1 MAMTNEEIDAEIA
14 RLQSLKEQNNK
25 AQITESNKP
34 ATGIYNPADYV
45 SQITNSMNK
54 SQSGSGNK
62 FSNNLN
68 LAKNAGKR
76 SSKTEDMF
84 GNPLPDTAYEYIT
97 QMLNTERA
105 KGPVNKHTLRMIEN
119 SAKLYY
125 NVPSKFDI
133 SGKGWFSNTDS
144 KMAKAMNSMSYNG
157 KPQAPVQTP
166 AQKPQTQQQTVQT
179 PKNIQATQSQG
190 TSPKVKV
197 DDERTSAYK
206 RIKAKQASDAD
217 LALFKNYTEEEL
229 KKIGFGPISIKAIKG
244 TVDGATGG
252 TTGGATGGTTDG
264 LTGGTTDGLTDEE
277 KQFVAQYNNA
287 ARSRKQVDRVFLT
300 SENVKRYNDLIK
312 KQNEAKKQNETKK
325 PEDNG
330 LTDDDIAFMKQFDQ
344 YRQQVSSRQAYSPE
358 AKKFITDQ
366 ANVARYRKLYQRKM
380 ALNSK

>member
-14 RLQSLKEQNNK
+14 RLQLLKEQNNK
-25 AQITESNKP
+25 AQTAESNKP

-45 SQITNSMNK
+45 SQITSSMNK

-144 KMAKAMNSMSYNG
+144 KMAKAINSMSYNG
-157 KPQAPVQTP
+157 KPQTPVQTP
-166 AQKPQTQQQTVQT
+166 AQKPQTSAQQVTKAEAKPQGKPVSNTNKGVASANVGDHIIRSDGSMYVLTKGDIDWAKKKLTRQTQQVNESTVRGTAEQMKADI
-179 PKNIQATQSQG
+179 KNGNVKPTYNDDSIAGATQ
-190 TSPKVKV
+190 
-197 DDERTSAYK
+197 
-206 RIKAKQASDAD
+206 
-217 LALFKNYTEEEL
+217 EEL
-229 KKIGFGPISIKAIKG
+229 DIMKSKGLSDDLYNKGMQAIKNG
-244 TVDGATGG
+244 
-252 TTGGATGGTTDG
+252 
-264 LTGGTTDGLTDEE
+264 
-277 KQFVAQYNNA
+277 
-287 ARSRKQVDRVFLT
+287 
-300 SENVKRYNDLIK
+300 
-312 KQNEAKKQNETKK
+312 
-325 PEDNG
+325 NG
-330 LTDDDIAFMKQFDQ
+330 LTDDDMAFMNQFDR

-366 ANVARYRKLYQRKM
+366 ANVARYRKLYQRK
-380 ALNSK
+380 KGTK

>member
-1 MAMTNEEIDAEIA
+1 MAMTNEEIDAEIT

-25 AQITESNKP
+25 AQTAESNKP

-157 KPQAPVQTP
+157 KPQTPVQTP
-166 AQKPQTQQQTVQT
+166 AQKPQTPVQT
-179 PKNIQATQSQG
+179 QAQKPQTPVQQVTKAEAKPQGKSVSNTNKGVAGANVGDHIIRSDGSMYVLTKGDIDWAKKKMSRQTQQVNESTVRG
-190 TSPKVKV
+190 T
-197 DDERTSAYK
+197 A
-206 RIKAKQASDAD
+206 
-217 LALFKNYTEEEL
+217 
-229 KKIGFGPISIKAIKG
+229 G
-244 TVDGATGG
+244 
-252 TTGGATGGTTDG
+252 
-264 LTGGTTDGLTDEE
+264 GLTDEE
-277 KQFVAQYNNA
+277 KQFIAQYNNA
-287 ARSRKQVDRVFLT
+287 AGSRKPADRAFLT

-312 KQNEAKKQNETKK
+312 KQNDAKKQNDTKK
-325 PEDNG
+325 LDSNS
-330 LTDDDIAFMKQFDQ
+330 LTDDDMAFMKQFDQ

-366 ANVARYRKLYQRKM
+366 ANVARYRKLYQRK
-380 ALNSK
+380 KGTKQ

>member
-25 AQITESNKP
+25 AQTAESNKP

-62 FSNNLN
+62 FSNNLS

-76 SSKTEDMF
+76 NSKTEDMF

-157 KPQAPVQTP
+157 KPQASVQTP
-166 AQKPQTQQQTVQT
+166 AQKPVQQVAKAEAKPQGKPVSNTNKGVASANVGDHIIRSDGSMYVLTKGDIDWAKKKIARQTQQVNENTVRGTAEQMKADI
-179 PKNIQATQSQG
+179 KNGNVKPTYNDNSIAGATQ
-190 TSPKVKV
+190 
-197 DDERTSAYK
+197 
-206 RIKAKQASDAD
+206 
-217 LALFKNYTEEEL
+217 EEL
-229 KKIGFGPISIKAIKG
+229 DIMKSKGLSDDLYNKGMQAIKNG
-244 TVDGATGG
+244 
-252 TTGGATGGTTDG
+252 
-264 LTGGTTDGLTDEE
+264 
-277 KQFVAQYNNA
+277 
-287 ARSRKQVDRVFLT
+287 
-300 SENVKRYNDLIK
+300 
-312 KQNEAKKQNETKK
+312 
-325 PEDNG
+325 NG
-330 LTDDDIAFMKQFDQ
+330 LTDDDMAFMKQFDQ

-366 ANVARYRKLYQRKM
+366 ANVARYRKLYQRKKG
-380 ALNSK
+380 SK

>member
-25 AQITESNKP
+25 AQTAESNKP

-157 KPQAPVQTP
+157 KPQTPVQTPVQTP
-166 AQKPQTQQQTVQT
+166 AQKPQTSAQQVTKAEAKPQGKPVSNTNKGVASANVGDHIIRSDGSIYVLTKGDIDWAKKKLTRQTQQVNESTVRGTAEQMKADI
-179 PKNIQATQSQG
+179 KNGNVKPTYNDDSIAGATQ
-190 TSPKVKV
+190 
-197 DDERTSAYK
+197 
-206 RIKAKQASDAD
+206 
-217 LALFKNYTEEEL
+217 EEL
-229 KKIGFGPISIKAIKG
+229 DIMKSKGLSDDLYNKGMQAIKNG
-244 TVDGATGG
+244 
-252 TTGGATGGTTDG
+252 
-264 LTGGTTDGLTDEE
+264 
-277 KQFVAQYNNA
+277 
-287 ARSRKQVDRVFLT
+287 
-300 SENVKRYNDLIK
+300 
-312 KQNEAKKQNETKK
+312 
-325 PEDNG
+325 NG
-330 LTDDDIAFMKQFDQ
+330 LTDDDMAFMNQFDR

-366 ANVARYRKLYQRKM
+366 ANVARYRKLYQRK
-380 ALNSK
+380 KGTK

>member
-25 AQITESNKP
+25 TQTTESNRT
-34 ATGIYNPADYV
+34 ATGIYNPADYI

-54 SQSGSGNK
+54 SHSGSGNK

-68 LAKNAGKR
+68 LTKNAGKR

-84 GNPLPDTAYEYIT
+84 GNPLPGTAYEYIT

-157 KPQAPVQTP
+157 KPQTPVQTP
-166 AQKPQTQQQTVQT
+166 AQKPQTPVQQTVQT
-179 PKNIQATQSQG
+179 PKNIQATQSQDI
-190 TSPKVKV
+190 SPKVKV
-197 DDERTSAYK
+197 DDKRTSAYK
-206 RIKAKQASDAD
+206 RIKAKQASEAD

-252 TTGGATGGTTDG
+252 
-264 LTGGTTDGLTDEE
+264 LTGGTAGGPTGGLTDEE
-277 KQFVAQYNNA
+277 KQFIAQYNSA
-287 ARSRKQVDRVFLT
+287 AGSRKPVDRAFLT

-312 KQNEAKKQNETKK
+312 KQNEAKKQNNTKK
-325 PEDNG
+325 SDDNS
-330 LTDDDIAFMKQFDQ
+330 LTDDDMAFMKQFDQ
-344 YRQQVSSRQAYSPE
+344 YRQQVSSRRAYSPE

-366 ANVARYRKLYQRKM
+366 ANVARYKKLYQRK
-380 ALNSK
+380 KDTKQ

>member
-25 AQITESNKP
+25 AQTAESNKP

-125 NVPSKFDI
+125 NIPSKFDI

-157 KPQAPVQTP
+157 KPQTPVQPPQTP
-166 AQKPQTQQQTVQT
+166 AQKPQTPVQQVA
-179 PKNIQATQSQG
+179 KAEAKSKSQG
-190 TSPKVKV
+190 KPVSNTNKGVA
-197 DDERTSAYK
+197 SANVGDHIIRSDGSMYVLTK
-206 RIKAKQASDAD
+206 GDIDWAK
-217 LALFKNYTEEEL
+217 
-229 KKIGFGPISIKAIKG
+229 KKIARQTQQVNENTVSGTAEQMKADIK
-244 TVDGATGG
+244 
-252 TTGGATGGTTDG
+252 
-264 LTGGTTDGLTDEE
+264 
-277 KQFVAQYNNA
+277 N
-287 ARSRKQVDRVFLT
+287 
-300 SENVKRYNDLIK
+300 
-312 KQNEAKKQNETKK
+312 
-325 PEDNG
+325 DNG
-330 LTDDDIAFMKQFDQ
+330 LTDDDMAFMKQFDQ
-344 YRQQVSSRQAYSPE
+344 YIQQVSSRQAYSPE

-366 ANVARYRKLYQRKM
+366 ANVARYRKLYQRK
-380 ALNSK
+380 KGTKQ

>member
-25 AQITESNKP
+25 AQTAESNKP
-34 ATGIYNPADYV
+34 VTGIYNPADYV

-105 KGPVNKHTLRMIEN
+105 KGSVNKHTLRMIEN

-157 KPQAPVQTP
+157 KPQATVQTSVQTP
-166 AQKPQTQQQTVQT
+166 AQKPQTSVQT
-179 PKNIQATQSQG
+179 PVQQVTKAEVKSQGKPVSNTNKGVASANVGDHIIRSDGSIYVLTKGDIDWAKKKIARQTQQVNENTVRGTAEQMKADIKNGNVKPTYNDDSIAGATQ
-190 TSPKVKV
+190 
-197 DDERTSAYK
+197 
-206 RIKAKQASDAD
+206 
-217 LALFKNYTEEEL
+217 EEL
-229 KKIGFGPISIKAIKG
+229 DIMKSKGLSDDLYNKGMQAIKNG
-244 TVDGATGG
+244 
-252 TTGGATGGTTDG
+252 
-264 LTGGTTDGLTDEE
+264 
-277 KQFVAQYNNA
+277 
-287 ARSRKQVDRVFLT
+287 
-300 SENVKRYNDLIK
+300 
-312 KQNEAKKQNETKK
+312 
-325 PEDNG
+325 NG
-330 LTDDDIAFMKQFDQ
+330 LTDDDMAFMKQFDQ

-366 ANVARYRKLYQRKM
+366 ANVARYRKLYQRK
-380 ALNSK
+380 KGTK

>member
-14 RLQSLKEQNNK
+14 RLQSLKEQNSK
-25 AQITESNKP
+25 AQTAESNKP

-84 GNPLPDTAYEYIT
+84 GNPLSDTAYEYIT

-125 NVPSKFDI
+125 NIPSKFDI

-157 KPQAPVQTP
+157 KPQTPVQPPQTP
-166 AQKPQTQQQTVQT
+166 AQKPQTPVQQVA
-179 PKNIQATQSQG
+179 KAEAEAKSKSQG
-190 TSPKVKV
+190 NPVSNTNKGVA
-197 DDERTSAYK
+197 SANVGDHIIRSDGSIYVLTK
-206 RIKAKQASDAD
+206 GDIDWAK
-217 LALFKNYTEEEL
+217 
-229 KKIGFGPISIKAIKG
+229 KKIARQTQQVNENTVRGTAEQMKADIKNG
-244 TVDGATGG
+244 
-252 TTGGATGGTTDG
+252 
-264 LTGGTTDGLTDEE
+264 
-277 KQFVAQYNNA
+277 
-287 ARSRKQVDRVFLT
+287 
-300 SENVKRYNDLIK
+300 
-312 KQNEAKKQNETKK
+312 
-325 PEDNG
+325 NG
-330 LTDDDIAFMKQFDQ
+330 LTDDDMTFMKQFDQ

-366 ANVARYRKLYQRKM
+366 ANVARYRKLYQRK
-380 ALNSK
+380 KGTKQ

>member
-14 RLQSLKEQNNK
+14 RLQSLKEQNSK
-25 AQITESNKP
+25 AQTAESNKP

-84 GNPLPDTAYEYIT
+84 GNPLSDTAYEYIT

-125 NVPSKFDI
+125 NIPSKFDI

-157 KPQAPVQTP
+157 KPQTPVQPPQTP
-166 AQKPQTQQQTVQT
+166 AQKPQTPVQQVA
-179 PKNIQATQSQG
+179 KAEAEAKSKSQG
-190 TSPKVKV
+190 NPVSNTNKGVA
-197 DDERTSAYK
+197 SANVGDHIIRSDGSIYVLTK
-206 RIKAKQASDAD
+206 GDIDWAK
-217 LALFKNYTEEEL
+217 
-229 KKIGFGPISIKAIKG
+229 KKITRQTQQVNENTVRGTAEQMKADIKNG
-244 TVDGATGG
+244 
-252 TTGGATGGTTDG
+252 
-264 LTGGTTDGLTDEE
+264 
-277 KQFVAQYNNA
+277 
-287 ARSRKQVDRVFLT
+287 
-300 SENVKRYNDLIK
+300 
-312 KQNEAKKQNETKK
+312 
-325 PEDNG
+325 NG
-330 LTDDDIAFMKQFDQ
+330 LTDDDMAFMKQFDQ

-366 ANVARYRKLYQRKM
+366 ANVARYRKLYQRK
-380 ALNSK
+380 KGTKQ

>member
-25 AQITESNKP
+25 AQTAESNKP

-45 SQITNSMNK
+45 SQITNNMNK

-62 FSNNLN
+62 FSNNLS

-76 SSKTEDMF
+76 NSKTEDMF

-144 KMAKAMNSMSYNG
+144 KMAKAMNSMPYNG
-157 KPQAPVQTP
+157 KPQTLVQPP
-166 AQKPQTQQQTVQT
+166 AQKPQTPVQQVTKAKAKPQGKPVSNTNKGVASANVGDHIMRSDGSIYVLTKGDIDWAKKKIARQTQQINENTVRGTTEQMKADI
-179 PKNIQATQSQG
+179 KNGNVKPTYNDDSIAGATQ
-190 TSPKVKV
+190 
-197 DDERTSAYK
+197 
-206 RIKAKQASDAD
+206 
-217 LALFKNYTEEEL
+217 EEL
-229 KKIGFGPISIKAIKG
+229 DIMKSKGLSDDLYNKGMQAIKNG
-244 TVDGATGG
+244 
-252 TTGGATGGTTDG
+252 
-264 LTGGTTDGLTDEE
+264 
-277 KQFVAQYNNA
+277 
-287 ARSRKQVDRVFLT
+287 
-300 SENVKRYNDLIK
+300 
-312 KQNEAKKQNETKK
+312 
-325 PEDNG
+325 NG
-330 LTDDDIAFMKQFDQ
+330 LTDDDMAFMKQFDQ

-366 ANVARYRKLYQRKM
+366 ANVARYRKLYQRK
-380 ALNSK
+380 KGTK

>member
-45 SQITNSMNK
+45 SQITTGMNK

-68 LAKNAGKR
+68 VAKSAGKR

-84 GNPLPDTAYEYIT
+84 GNPLPGTAYEYIT

-125 NVPSKFDI
+125 NIPSKFDI

-144 KMAKAMNSMSYNG
+144 KMAKAMNSMPYNG
-157 KPQAPVQTP
+157 KPQTPVQTP
-166 AQKPQTQQQTVQT
+166 AQKPQTSVQQVTKAEDKPQGNLVSNTNKGVAGANVGDHIMRSDGSIYVLTKGDIDWAKKKITRQTQQVNENTVRGTAEQMKT
-179 PKNIQATQSQG
+179 DIKNGNVKPTYNDDSIAGATQ
-190 TSPKVKV
+190 
-197 DDERTSAYK
+197 
-206 RIKAKQASDAD
+206 
-217 LALFKNYTEEEL
+217 EEL
-229 KKIGFGPISIKAIKG
+229 DIMKSKGLSDDLYNKGMQAIKNG
-244 TVDGATGG
+244 
-252 TTGGATGGTTDG
+252 
-264 LTGGTTDGLTDEE
+264 
-277 KQFVAQYNNA
+277 
-287 ARSRKQVDRVFLT
+287 
-300 SENVKRYNDLIK
+300 
-312 KQNEAKKQNETKK
+312 
-325 PEDNG
+325 NG
-330 LTDDDIAFMKQFDQ
+330 LTDDDMTFMKQFDQ
-344 YRQQVSSRQAYSPE
+344 YRQQVSSRRAYSPE

-366 ANVARYRKLYQRKM
+366 ANVARYKKLYQRK
-380 ALNSK
+380 KDTKQ

>member
-25 AQITESNKP
+25 AQTAESNKP

-144 KMAKAMNSMSYNG
+144 KMAKAMNSMPYSG
-157 KPQAPVQTP
+157 KPRTPVQTP
-166 AQKPQTQQQTVQT
+166 AQKPQTPAQQVTKAEAKPQGKQVSNTNKGVASANVGDYIIRSDGSMYVLTKGDIDWAKKKMTRKTQQVDKNTVRGTAEQMKADI
-179 PKNIQATQSQG
+179 KNGNVKPTYNDDSIAGATQ
-190 TSPKVKV
+190 
-197 DDERTSAYK
+197 
-206 RIKAKQASDAD
+206 
-217 LALFKNYTEEEL
+217 EEL
-229 KKIGFGPISIKAIKG
+229 DIMKSKGLSDDLYNKGMQAIKNG
-244 TVDGATGG
+244 
-252 TTGGATGGTTDG
+252 
-264 LTGGTTDGLTDEE
+264 
-277 KQFVAQYNNA
+277 
-287 ARSRKQVDRVFLT
+287 
-300 SENVKRYNDLIK
+300 
-312 KQNEAKKQNETKK
+312 
-325 PEDNG
+325 NG

-344 YRQQVSSRQAYSPE
+344 YRQQVSSRQAYNPE

-366 ANVARYRKLYQRKM
+366 ANVARYRKLYQRKK
-380 ALNSK
+380 STKQ

>member
-25 AQITESNKP
+25 AQTAESNKP

-166 AQKPQTQQQTVQT
+166 AQKPAQKPQTPVQQVTKAEAKSQGKLVSNTNKGVAGANVGDHIMRSDGSMYVLTKGDIDWAKKKVSRQTQQVNESTVRGTAEQMKSDI
-179 PKNIQATQSQG
+179 KNGNVKPTYNDDSIAGATQ
-190 TSPKVKV
+190 
-197 DDERTSAYK
+197 
-206 RIKAKQASDAD
+206 
-217 LALFKNYTEEEL
+217 EEL
-229 KKIGFGPISIKAIKG
+229 DIMKSKGLSDDLYNKGMQAIKNG
-244 TVDGATGG
+244 
-252 TTGGATGGTTDG
+252 
-264 LTGGTTDGLTDEE
+264 
-277 KQFVAQYNNA
+277 
-287 ARSRKQVDRVFLT
+287 
-300 SENVKRYNDLIK
+300 
-312 KQNEAKKQNETKK
+312 
-325 PEDNG
+325 NG

-366 ANVARYRKLYQRKM
+366 ANVARYRKLYQRK
-380 ALNSK
+380 KGTKQ

>member
-25 AQITESNKP
+25 AQTAESNKP

-68 LAKNAGKR
+68 LAKSAGKR

-157 KPQAPVQTP
+157 KPQVPVQTP
-166 AQKPQTQQQTVQT
+166 AQKPQASVQQATKAEDKPQGTLVSNTNKGVAGANVGDHIMRSDGSMYVLTKGDIDWAKKKIARQTQQVDENTVRD
-179 PKNIQATQSQG
+179 IAG
-190 TSPKVKV
+190 
-197 DDERTSAYK
+197 
-206 RIKAKQASDAD
+206 
-217 LALFKNYTEEEL
+217 
-229 KKIGFGPISIKAIKG
+229 GP
-244 TVDGATGG
+244 TG
-252 TTGGATGGTTDG
+252 
-264 LTGGTTDGLTDEE
+264 GLTDEE
-277 KQFVAQYNNA
+277 KQFIAQYNSA
-287 ARSRKQVDRVFLT
+287 AGSRKPVDRAFLT

-312 KQNEAKKQNETKK
+312 KQNEAKKQNNTKK
-325 PEDNG
+325 SDDNS
-330 LTDDDIAFMKQFDQ
+330 LTNDDMAFMKQFDQ

-366 ANVARYRKLYQRKM
+366 ANVARYRKLYQRK
-380 ALNSK
+380 KDTKQ

>member
-25 AQITESNKP
+25 AQTAESNKP

-119 SAKLYY
+119 SARLYY

-157 KPQAPVQTP
+157 KPQTPVQTP
-166 AQKPQTQQQTVQT
+166 AQKPQASAQQVTKADTKPQGNLVSNTNKGVAGANVGDRIMRSDGSIYVLTKGDIDWAKKKITRQTQQVNENTVRGTAEQMKADI
-179 PKNIQATQSQG
+179 KNG
-190 TSPKVKV
+190 
-197 DDERTSAYK
+197 
-206 RIKAKQASDAD
+206 
-217 LALFKNYTEEEL
+217 
-229 KKIGFGPISIKAIKG
+229 
-244 TVDGATGG
+244 
-252 TTGGATGGTTDG
+252 
-264 LTGGTTDGLTDEE
+264 
-277 KQFVAQYNNA
+277 
-287 ARSRKQVDRVFLT
+287 
-300 SENVKRYNDLIK
+300 
-312 KQNEAKKQNETKK
+312 
-325 PEDNG
+325 NG

-366 ANVARYRKLYQRKM
+366 ANVARYRKLYQRK
-380 ALNSK
+380 KGTKQ

>member
-14 RLQSLKEQNNK
+14 RLQLLKEQNNK
-25 AQITESNKP
+25 AQTAESNKP

-62 FSNNLN
+62 FSNNLS

-157 KPQAPVQTP
+157 KPQTPVQIPAQTP
-166 AQKPQTQQQTVQT
+166 AQKPQTSAQQVTKAEAKPQGKPVSNTNKGVASANVGDHIIRSDGSMYVLTKGDIDWAKKKLTRQTQQVNESTVRGTAEQMKADI
-179 PKNIQATQSQG
+179 KNGNVKPTYNDDSIAGATQ
-190 TSPKVKV
+190 
-197 DDERTSAYK
+197 
-206 RIKAKQASDAD
+206 
-217 LALFKNYTEEEL
+217 EEL
-229 KKIGFGPISIKAIKG
+229 DIMKSKGLSDDLYNKGMQAIKNG
-244 TVDGATGG
+244 
-252 TTGGATGGTTDG
+252 
-264 LTGGTTDGLTDEE
+264 
-277 KQFVAQYNNA
+277 
-287 ARSRKQVDRVFLT
+287 
-300 SENVKRYNDLIK
+300 
-312 KQNEAKKQNETKK
+312 
-325 PEDNG
+325 NG
-330 LTDDDIAFMKQFDQ
+330 LTDDDMAFMNQFDR

-366 ANVARYRKLYQRKM
+366 ANVARYRKLYQRK
-380 ALNSK
+380 KGTK

>member
-25 AQITESNKP
+25 AQTAESNKP
-34 ATGIYNPADYV
+34 ATGIHNPADYI

-68 LAKNAGKR
+68 VAKSAGKR

-84 GNPLPDTAYEYIT
+84 GNHLPDTAYEYIT

-166 AQKPQTQQQTVQT
+166 VQTPAQKPQTPVQQVTKAEAKSQGKPVSNTNKGVASANVGDHIIRSDGSMYVLTKGDIDWAKKKIARRTQQVNESTVRGTAEQMKADI
-179 PKNIQATQSQG
+179 KNGNVKPTYNDDSIAGATQ
-190 TSPKVKV
+190 
-197 DDERTSAYK
+197 
-206 RIKAKQASDAD
+206 
-217 LALFKNYTEEEL
+217 EEL
-229 KKIGFGPISIKAIKG
+229 DIMKSKGLSDDLYNKGMQAIKNG
-244 TVDGATGG
+244 
-252 TTGGATGGTTDG
+252 
-264 LTGGTTDGLTDEE
+264 
-277 KQFVAQYNNA
+277 
-287 ARSRKQVDRVFLT
+287 
-300 SENVKRYNDLIK
+300 
-312 KQNEAKKQNETKK
+312 
-325 PEDNG
+325 NG
-330 LTDDDIAFMKQFDQ
+330 LTDDDMAFMKQFDQ

-366 ANVARYRKLYQRKM
+366 ANVARYRKLYQRK
-380 ALNSK
+380 KGTK

>member
-25 AQITESNKP
+25 AQTAESNKP

-62 FSNNLN
+62 FYNNLN
-68 LAKNAGKR
+68 LTKNAGKR

-144 KMAKAMNSMSYNG
+144 KMAKAMNSMPYSG
-157 KPQAPVQTP
+157 KPQTP
-166 AQKPQTQQQTVQT
+166 AQKPQTPAQKPQAPVQQVAKADAKPQGNLVSNTNKGVAGANVGDRIMRSDGSIYVLTKGDIDWAKKKITRQTQQVNENTVRGTAEQMKADI
-179 PKNIQATQSQG
+179 KNGNVKPTYNDDSIAGATQ
-190 TSPKVKV
+190 
-197 DDERTSAYK
+197 
-206 RIKAKQASDAD
+206 
-217 LALFKNYTEEEL
+217 EEL
-229 KKIGFGPISIKAIKG
+229 DIMKSKGLSDDLYNKGMQAIKNG
-244 TVDGATGG
+244 
-252 TTGGATGGTTDG
+252 
-264 LTGGTTDGLTDEE
+264 
-277 KQFVAQYNNA
+277 
-287 ARSRKQVDRVFLT
+287 
-300 SENVKRYNDLIK
+300 
-312 KQNEAKKQNETKK
+312 
-325 PEDNG
+325 NG
-330 LTDDDIAFMKQFDQ
+330 LTDDDMAFMKQFDQ

-366 ANVARYRKLYQRKM
+366 ANVARYRKLYQRK
-380 ALNSK
+380 KDTKQ

>member
-25 AQITESNKP
+25 AQTAESNKP

-157 KPQAPVQTP
+157 KPQTPVQTPVQTP
-166 AQKPQTQQQTVQT
+166 AQKPQTSAQQVTKAEAKPQGKPVSNTNKGVASANVGDHIIRSDGSMYVLTKGDIDWAKKKLTRQTQQVNESTVRGTAEQMKADI
-179 PKNIQATQSQG
+179 KNGNVKPTYNDDSIAGATQ
-190 TSPKVKV
+190 
-197 DDERTSAYK
+197 
-206 RIKAKQASDAD
+206 
-217 LALFKNYTEEEL
+217 EEL
-229 KKIGFGPISIKAIKG
+229 DIMKSKGLSDDLYNKGMQAIKNG
-244 TVDGATGG
+244 
-252 TTGGATGGTTDG
+252 
-264 LTGGTTDGLTDEE
+264 
-277 KQFVAQYNNA
+277 
-287 ARSRKQVDRVFLT
+287 
-300 SENVKRYNDLIK
+300 
-312 KQNEAKKQNETKK
+312 
-325 PEDNG
+325 NG
-330 LTDDDIAFMKQFDQ
+330 LTDDDMAFMNQFDR

-366 ANVARYRKLYQRKM
+366 ANVARYRKLYQRK
-380 ALNSK
+380 KGTK

>member
-25 AQITESNKP
+25 TQTAESNKP

-166 AQKPQTQQQTVQT
+166 AQKPQASVQQVTKAEAKSQGKQGKQVSNTNKGVASANVGDHIIRSDGSMYVLTKGDIDWAKKKIARQTQQVNESTVRGTAEQMKADI
-179 PKNIQATQSQG
+179 KNGNVKPTYNNDSIAGATQ
-190 TSPKVKV
+190 
-197 DDERTSAYK
+197 
-206 RIKAKQASDAD
+206 
-217 LALFKNYTEEEL
+217 EEL
-229 KKIGFGPISIKAIKG
+229 DIMKSKGLSDDLYNKGMQAIKNG
-244 TVDGATGG
+244 
-252 TTGGATGGTTDG
+252 
-264 LTGGTTDGLTDEE
+264 
-277 KQFVAQYNNA
+277 
-287 ARSRKQVDRVFLT
+287 
-300 SENVKRYNDLIK
+300 
-312 KQNEAKKQNETKK
+312 
-325 PEDNG
+325 NG
-330 LTDDDIAFMKQFDQ
+330 LTDDDMAFMKQFDQ

-366 ANVARYRKLYQRKM
+366 ANVARYRKLYQRK
-380 ALNSK
+380 NGTKQ

>member
-25 AQITESNKP
+25 TQTTESNKP
-34 ATGIYNPADYV
+34 VTGIYNPADYV

-125 NVPSKFDI
+125 NIPSKFDI

-157 KPQAPVQTP
+157 KPRTPVQTP
-166 AQKPQTQQQTVQT
+166 AQKPQTPAQQVAKADAKPQGNLVSNTNKGVASANVGDRIMRSDGSIYVLTKGDINWAKKKIARQTQQVNESTVRGTAEQMKADI
-179 PKNIQATQSQG
+179 KNGNVKPTYNDDSIAGATQ
-190 TSPKVKV
+190 
-197 DDERTSAYK
+197 
-206 RIKAKQASDAD
+206 
-217 LALFKNYTEEEL
+217 EEL
-229 KKIGFGPISIKAIKG
+229 DIMKSKGLSDDLYNKGMQAIKNG
-244 TVDGATGG
+244 
-252 TTGGATGGTTDG
+252 
-264 LTGGTTDGLTDEE
+264 
-277 KQFVAQYNNA
+277 
-287 ARSRKQVDRVFLT
+287 
-300 SENVKRYNDLIK
+300 
-312 KQNEAKKQNETKK
+312 
-325 PEDNG
+325 NG
-330 LTDDDIAFMKQFDQ
+330 LTDDDMAFMKQFDK

-366 ANVARYRKLYQRKM
+366 ANVARYRKLYQRK
-380 ALNSK
+380 KDTKQ

>member
-25 AQITESNKP
+25 AQTAESNKP

-166 AQKPQTQQQTVQT
+166 AQKPAQKPQTPVQQVTKAETKSQGNLVSNTNKGVAGANVGDHIMRSDGSMYVLTKGDIDWAKKKIARQTQQVNESTVRGTVEQMKADI
-179 PKNIQATQSQG
+179 KNGNVKPTYNDDSVAGATQ
-190 TSPKVKV
+190 
-197 DDERTSAYK
+197 
-206 RIKAKQASDAD
+206 
-217 LALFKNYTEEEL
+217 EEL
-229 KKIGFGPISIKAIKG
+229 DIMKSKGLSDDLYNKGMQAIKNG
-244 TVDGATGG
+244 
-252 TTGGATGGTTDG
+252 
-264 LTGGTTDGLTDEE
+264 
-277 KQFVAQYNNA
+277 
-287 ARSRKQVDRVFLT
+287 
-300 SENVKRYNDLIK
+300 
-312 KQNEAKKQNETKK
+312 
-325 PEDNG
+325 NG
-330 LTDDDIAFMKQFDQ
+330 LTDDDMAFMKQFDQ

-366 ANVARYRKLYQRKM
+366 ANVARYRKLYQRKK
-380 ALNSK
+380 STKQ

>member
-1 MAMTNEEIDAEIA
+1 MDMTNEEIDAEIA

-25 AQITESNKP
+25 TQTTESNKP
-34 ATGIYNPADYV
+34 VTGIYNPADYV

-125 NVPSKFDI
+125 NIPSKFDI

-157 KPQAPVQTP
+157 KPQTPMQTP
-166 AQKPQTQQQTVQT
+166 AQKPQTPAQQVAKAEAKPQGNLVSNTNKGVASANVGDRIMRSDGSIYVLTKGDIDWAKKKIARQTQQVNESTVRGTAEQMKADI
-179 PKNIQATQSQG
+179 KNGNVKPTYNDDSIAGATQ
-190 TSPKVKV
+190 
-197 DDERTSAYK
+197 
-206 RIKAKQASDAD
+206 
-217 LALFKNYTEEEL
+217 EEL
-229 KKIGFGPISIKAIKG
+229 DIMKSKGLSDDLYNKGMQAIKNG
-244 TVDGATGG
+244 
-252 TTGGATGGTTDG
+252 
-264 LTGGTTDGLTDEE
+264 
-277 KQFVAQYNNA
+277 
-287 ARSRKQVDRVFLT
+287 
-300 SENVKRYNDLIK
+300 
-312 KQNEAKKQNETKK
+312 
-325 PEDNG
+325 NG
-330 LTDDDIAFMKQFDQ
+330 LTDDDMAFMKQFDK

-366 ANVARYRKLYQRKM
+366 ANVARYRKLYQRK
-380 ALNSK
+380 KDTKQ

>member
-25 AQITESNKP
+25 AQTAESNKP

-62 FSNNLN
+62 FSNSLN

-76 SSKTEDMF
+76 SSKIEDMF

-125 NVPSKFDI
+125 NIPSKFDI

-144 KMAKAMNSMSYNG
+144 KMAKAMNSMPYNG
-157 KPQAPVQTP
+157 KLQTPGQTPVQTP
-166 AQKPQTQQQTVQT
+166 AQKPQTSTQQVTKAEDKPQGTLVSNTNKGVAGANVGDSIMRSDGSIYVLTKGDIDWAKKKITRQTQQVNENTVRGTAEQMKT
-179 PKNIQATQSQG
+179 DIKNGNVKPTYNDDSIAGATQ
-190 TSPKVKV
+190 
-197 DDERTSAYK
+197 
-206 RIKAKQASDAD
+206 
-217 LALFKNYTEEEL
+217 EEL
-229 KKIGFGPISIKAIKG
+229 DIMKSKGLSDDLYNKGMQAIKNG
-244 TVDGATGG
+244 N
-252 TTGGATGGTTDG
+252 
-264 LTGGTTDGLTDEE
+264 GLTDE
-277 KQFVAQYNNA
+277 
-287 ARSRKQVDRVFLT
+287 DM
-300 SENVKRYNDLIK
+300 
-312 KQNEAKKQNETKK
+312 
-325 PEDNG
+325 
-330 LTDDDIAFMKQFDQ
+330 AFMKRFDQ

-366 ANVARYRKLYQRKM
+366 ANVARYKKLYQRKKD
-380 ALNSK
+380 AKQ

>member
-25 AQITESNKP
+25 VQTAESNKP

-157 KPQAPVQTP
+157 KPQTPVQTPVQTP
-166 AQKPQTQQQTVQT
+166 AQKPQTSAQQVTKAEAKPQGKPVSNTNKGVASANVGDHIIRSDGSMYVLTKGDIDWAKKKLTRQTQQVNESTVRGTAEQMKADI
-179 PKNIQATQSQG
+179 KNGNVKPTYNDDSIAGATQ
-190 TSPKVKV
+190 
-197 DDERTSAYK
+197 
-206 RIKAKQASDAD
+206 
-217 LALFKNYTEEEL
+217 EEL
-229 KKIGFGPISIKAIKG
+229 DIMKSKGLSDDLYNKGMQAIKNG
-244 TVDGATGG
+244 
-252 TTGGATGGTTDG
+252 
-264 LTGGTTDGLTDEE
+264 
-277 KQFVAQYNNA
+277 
-287 ARSRKQVDRVFLT
+287 
-300 SENVKRYNDLIK
+300 
-312 KQNEAKKQNETKK
+312 
-325 PEDNG
+325 NG
-330 LTDDDIAFMKQFDQ
+330 LTDDDMAFMNQFDR

-366 ANVARYRKLYQRKM
+366 ANVARYRKLYQRK
-380 ALNSK
+380 KGTK

>member
-25 AQITESNKP
+25 AQTAESNKP

-157 KPQAPVQTP
+157 KQQTPVQTP
-166 AQKPQTQQQTVQT
+166 AQKPQTQAQKSQT
-179 PKNIQATQSQG
+179 PAQQVTKAEAKSQGKQVSNTNKGVAGANVGDHIIRSDGSMYVLTKGDIDWAKKKMSRQTQQVDESTVRGTAEQMKADIKNGNVKPTYNDDSIAGATQ
-190 TSPKVKV
+190 
-197 DDERTSAYK
+197 
-206 RIKAKQASDAD
+206 
-217 LALFKNYTEEEL
+217 EEL
-229 KKIGFGPISIKAIKG
+229 DIMKSKGLSDDLYNKGMQAIKNG
-244 TVDGATGG
+244 
-252 TTGGATGGTTDG
+252 
-264 LTGGTTDGLTDEE
+264 
-277 KQFVAQYNNA
+277 
-287 ARSRKQVDRVFLT
+287 
-300 SENVKRYNDLIK
+300 
-312 KQNEAKKQNETKK
+312 
-325 PEDNG
+325 NG
-330 LTDDDIAFMKQFDQ
+330 LTDDDMAFMKQFDQ

-366 ANVARYRKLYQRKM
+366 ANVARYRKLYQRK
-380 ALNSK
+380 KDTKQ

>member
-1 MAMTNEEIDAEIA
+1 MTMTNEEIDAEIA

-25 AQITESNKP
+25 AQTAESNKP
-34 ATGIYNPADYV
+34 VTGIYNPADYV

-144 KMAKAMNSMSYNG
+144 KMAKAMNSMSYSG
-157 KPQAPVQTP
+157 KPRTPVQTP
-166 AQKPQTQQQTVQT
+166 AQKPQTPAQQVTKAKAEAKSQGKPVSNTNKGVAGANVGDHIIRSDGSMYVLTKGDIDWAKKKMSRQTQQVD
-179 PKNIQATQSQG
+179 KNTVRGTAEQMKADIKNGNVKPTYNDDSIAGATQ
-190 TSPKVKV
+190 
-197 DDERTSAYK
+197 
-206 RIKAKQASDAD
+206 
-217 LALFKNYTEEEL
+217 EEL
-229 KKIGFGPISIKAIKG
+229 DIMKSKGLSDDLYNKGMQAIKNG
-244 TVDGATGG
+244 
-252 TTGGATGGTTDG
+252 
-264 LTGGTTDGLTDEE
+264 
-277 KQFVAQYNNA
+277 
-287 ARSRKQVDRVFLT
+287 
-300 SENVKRYNDLIK
+300 
-312 KQNEAKKQNETKK
+312 
-325 PEDNG
+325 NG
-330 LTDDDIAFMKQFDQ
+330 LTDDDMAFMKQFDQ

-366 ANVARYRKLYQRKM
+366 ANVARYRKLYQRK
-380 ALNSK
+380 KGTKQ

>member
-1 MAMTNEEIDAEIA
+1 MTNEEIDAEIA

-25 AQITESNKP
+25 VQTAESNKT
-34 ATGIYNPADYV
+34 ATGIYNPADYI
-45 SQITNSMNK
+45 SQITNNMNK

-68 LAKNAGKR
+68 LVKNAGKR

-166 AQKPQTQQQTVQT
+166 AQKPQTPVQQTVQT
-179 PKNIQATQSQG
+179 PKNIQATQSQDI
-190 TSPKVKV
+190 SPKVKV

-206 RIKAKQASDAD
+206 RIKAKQASEAD

-252 TTGGATGGTTDG
+252 TTDDTTGGT
-264 LTGGTTDGLTDEE
+264 TGGTTDGLTDEE

-287 ARSRKQVDRVFLT
+287 ARSRKPVDRAFLT

-312 KQNEAKKQNETKK
+312 KQNETKKQNEPKK
-325 PEDNG
+325 SEDNG
-330 LTDDDIAFMKQFDQ
+330 LTDDDMAFMKQFDQ

-366 ANVARYRKLYQRKM
+366 ANVARYRKLYQRKK

>member
-25 AQITESNKP
+25 AQTAESNKP

-144 KMAKAMNSMSYNG
+144 KMAKAMNSMSYSG
-157 KPQAPVQTP
+157 KPRTPVQTP
-166 AQKPQTQQQTVQT
+166 AQKPQTPVQT
-179 PKNIQATQSQG
+179 PAQQVTKAEAKSQG
-190 TSPKVKV
+190 
-197 DDERTSAYK
+197 
-206 RIKAKQASDAD
+206 
-217 LALFKNYTEEEL
+217 
-229 KKIGFGPISIKAIKG
+229 
-244 TVDGATGG
+244 
-252 TTGGATGGTTDG
+252 
-264 LTGGTTDGLTDEE
+264 
-277 KQFVAQYNNA
+277 
-287 ARSRKQVDRVFLT
+287 KQVSNTNKGVAGANVGDHIIRSDGSMYVLT
-300 SENVKRYNDLIK
+300 KGDIDW
-312 KQNEAKKQNETKK
+312 AKKKMSRQTQQVDESTVRGTAEQMKADIKNG
-325 PEDNG
+325 NG
-330 LTDDDIAFMKQFDQ
+330 LTDDDMAFMKQFDQ
-344 YRQQVSSRQAYSPE
+344 YRQQVSSRRAYSPE

-366 ANVARYRKLYQRKM
+366 ANVARYRKLYQRK
-380 ALNSK
+380 KGTKQ

>member
-25 AQITESNKP
+25 AQTAESNKP

-62 FSNNLN
+62 FSNSLN

-76 SSKTEDMF
+76 NSKTEDMF

-157 KPQAPVQTP
+157 KPQTP
-166 AQKPQTQQQTVQT
+166 AQKPQPPAQKPQTPVQQVTKAEAKPQGKPVSNTNKGVASANVGDHIIRSDGSMYVLTKGDIDWAKKKIARQTQQVNESTVRGTAEQMKADI
-179 PKNIQATQSQG
+179 KNGNVKPTYNDDSIAGATQ
-190 TSPKVKV
+190 
-197 DDERTSAYK
+197 
-206 RIKAKQASDAD
+206 
-217 LALFKNYTEEEL
+217 EEL
-229 KKIGFGPISIKAIKG
+229 DIMKSKGLSDDLYNKGMQAIKNG
-244 TVDGATGG
+244 
-252 TTGGATGGTTDG
+252 
-264 LTGGTTDGLTDEE
+264 
-277 KQFVAQYNNA
+277 
-287 ARSRKQVDRVFLT
+287 
-300 SENVKRYNDLIK
+300 
-312 KQNEAKKQNETKK
+312 
-325 PEDNG
+325 NG
-330 LTDDDIAFMKQFDQ
+330 LTDDDMAFMKQFDQ

-366 ANVARYRKLYQRKM
+366 ANVARYRKLYQRK
-380 ALNSK
+380 KGTK

>member
-25 AQITESNKP
+25 AQTAESNKP

-157 KPQAPVQTP
+157 KSQAPVQTP
-166 AQKPQTQQQTVQT
+166 AQAPAQTPAQQVTKAEAKPQGKPVSNTNKGVASANVGDHIIRSDGSMYVLTKGDIDWAKKKIARQTQQVNESTVRGTAEQMKADI
-179 PKNIQATQSQG
+179 KNGNVKPTYNDDSIAGATQ
-190 TSPKVKV
+190 
-197 DDERTSAYK
+197 
-206 RIKAKQASDAD
+206 
-217 LALFKNYTEEEL
+217 EEL
-229 KKIGFGPISIKAIKG
+229 DIMKSKGLSDDLYNKGMQAIKNG
-244 TVDGATGG
+244 
-252 TTGGATGGTTDG
+252 
-264 LTGGTTDGLTDEE
+264 
-277 KQFVAQYNNA
+277 
-287 ARSRKQVDRVFLT
+287 
-300 SENVKRYNDLIK
+300 
-312 KQNEAKKQNETKK
+312 
-325 PEDNG
+325 NG

-366 ANVARYRKLYQRKM
+366 ANVARYRKLYQRKK
-380 ALNSK
+380 STKQ

>member
-25 AQITESNKP
+25 AQTAESNKP
-34 ATGIYNPADYV
+34 VTGIYNPADFV
-45 SQITNSMNK
+45 SQITTSMNK

-97 QMLNTERA
+97 QMLSTERA

-144 KMAKAMNSMSYNG
+144 KMAKAMNSMSYSG
-157 KPQAPVQTP
+157 KPRTPVQPP
-166 AQKPQTQQQTVQT
+166 AQKPQASAQQVTKAEAKSQGKQVSNTNKGVASANVGDHIIRSDGSMYVLTKGDIDWAKKKMTRQTQQVDKNTVRGTAEQMKADI
-179 PKNIQATQSQG
+179 KNGNVKPTYNDDSIAGATQ
-190 TSPKVKV
+190 
-197 DDERTSAYK
+197 
-206 RIKAKQASDAD
+206 
-217 LALFKNYTEEEL
+217 EEL
-229 KKIGFGPISIKAIKG
+229 DIMKSKGLSDDLYNKGMQTIKNG
-244 TVDGATGG
+244 
-252 TTGGATGGTTDG
+252 
-264 LTGGTTDGLTDEE
+264 
-277 KQFVAQYNNA
+277 
-287 ARSRKQVDRVFLT
+287 
-300 SENVKRYNDLIK
+300 
-312 KQNEAKKQNETKK
+312 
-325 PEDNG
+325 NG
-330 LTDDDIAFMKQFDQ
+330 LTDDDMAFMKQFDQ
-344 YRQQVSSRQAYSPE
+344 YRQQVSSRRAYSSE

-366 ANVARYRKLYQRKM
+366 ANVARYKKLYQRKKN
-380 ALNSK
+380 AKQ

>member
-25 AQITESNKP
+25 AQTAESNKP

-157 KPQAPVQTP
+157 KPQTPVQTP
-166 AQKPQTQQQTVQT
+166 AQKPQTSAQQVTKAEAKPQGKPVSNTNKGVASANVGDHIIRSDGSMYVLTKGDIDWAKKKLTRQTQQVNESTVRGTAEQMKADI
-179 PKNIQATQSQG
+179 KNGNVKPTYNDDSIAGATQ
-190 TSPKVKV
+190 
-197 DDERTSAYK
+197 
-206 RIKAKQASDAD
+206 
-217 LALFKNYTEEEL
+217 EEL
-229 KKIGFGPISIKAIKG
+229 DIMKSKGLSDDLYNKGMQAIKNG
-244 TVDGATGG
+244 
-252 TTGGATGGTTDG
+252 
-264 LTGGTTDGLTDEE
+264 
-277 KQFVAQYNNA
+277 
-287 ARSRKQVDRVFLT
+287 
-300 SENVKRYNDLIK
+300 
-312 KQNEAKKQNETKK
+312 
-325 PEDNG
+325 NG
-330 LTDDDIAFMKQFDQ
+330 LTDDDMAFMNQFDR

-366 ANVARYRKLYQRKM
+366 ANVARYRKLYQRK
-380 ALNSK
+380 KGTK

>member
-25 AQITESNKP
+25 AQTAESNKP
-34 ATGIYNPADYV
+34 ATRIYNPADYV

-68 LAKNAGKR
+68 LTKNAGKR

-157 KPQAPVQTP
+157 KSQAPVQTP
-166 AQKPQTQQQTVQT
+166 AQKPQTPARQVTKAEAKSQGKPVSNTNKGVASANVGDHIIRSDGSMYVLTKGDIDWAKKKIARQTQQVNESTVRGTAEQMKADI
-179 PKNIQATQSQG
+179 KNGNVKPTYNDDSIAGATQ
-190 TSPKVKV
+190 
-197 DDERTSAYK
+197 
-206 RIKAKQASDAD
+206 
-217 LALFKNYTEEEL
+217 EEL
-229 KKIGFGPISIKAIKG
+229 DNKGMQAIKNG
-244 TVDGATGG
+244 
-252 TTGGATGGTTDG
+252 
-264 LTGGTTDGLTDEE
+264 
-277 KQFVAQYNNA
+277 
-287 ARSRKQVDRVFLT
+287 
-300 SENVKRYNDLIK
+300 
-312 KQNEAKKQNETKK
+312 
-325 PEDNG
+325 NG
-330 LTDDDIAFMKQFDQ
+330 LTDDDMAFMKQFDQ

-366 ANVARYRKLYQRKM
+366 ANVARYRKLYQRKK
-380 ALNSK
+380 STKQ

>member
-25 AQITESNKP
+25 AQAAESNKP

-157 KPQAPVQTP
+157 KSQTPVQTP
-166 AQKPQTQQQTVQT
+166 AQKSQAPVQKSQAPAQKPQTPVQQVTKAETRPQGKPVSNTNKGVASANVGDHIIRSDGSMYVLTKGDIDWAKKKIARQTQQVNESTVRGTAEQMKADI
-179 PKNIQATQSQG
+179 KNGDVKPTYNDDSIAGATQ
-190 TSPKVKV
+190 
-197 DDERTSAYK
+197 
-206 RIKAKQASDAD
+206 
-217 LALFKNYTEEEL
+217 EEL
-229 KKIGFGPISIKAIKG
+229 DIMKSKGLSDDLYNKGMQAIKNG
-244 TVDGATGG
+244 
-252 TTGGATGGTTDG
+252 
-264 LTGGTTDGLTDEE
+264 
-277 KQFVAQYNNA
+277 
-287 ARSRKQVDRVFLT
+287 
-300 SENVKRYNDLIK
+300 
-312 KQNEAKKQNETKK
+312 
-325 PEDNG
+325 NG

-366 ANVARYRKLYQRKM
+366 ANVARYRKLYQRK
-380 ALNSK
+380 KDTKQ

>member
-1 MAMTNEEIDAEIA
+1 MTNEEIDAEIA

-25 AQITESNKP
+25 AQTAESNKT
-34 ATGIYNPADYV
+34 ATGIYNPADYIG
-45 SQITNSMNK
+45 QITTSMNK
-54 SQSGSGNK
+54 SQSGSGNT

-76 SSKTEDMF
+76 SNKTEDMF

-119 SAKLYY
+119 STKLYY

-144 KMAKAMNSMSYNG
+144 KMAKAMNSMSYSG
-157 KPQAPVQTP
+157 KPRTPVQTPVQTP
-166 AQKPQTQQQTVQT
+166 AQKPQTPVQQTVQT
-179 PKNIQATQSQG
+179 PKNIQATQSQDI
-190 TSPKVKV
+190 SPKVKV

-206 RIKAKQASDAD
+206 RIKAKQASEAD

-252 TTGGATGGTTDG
+252 TTGG
-264 LTGGTTDGLTDEE
+264 TTDGLTDEE

-287 ARSRKQVDRVFLT
+287 ARSRKPVDRAFLT

-312 KQNEAKKQNETKK
+312 KQNETKKQNGTKQS
-325 PEDNG
+325 EDNG
-330 LTDDDIAFMKQFDQ
+330 LTDDDMAFMKQFDQ

-366 ANVARYRKLYQRKM
+366 ANVARYRKLYQRKK